1 MIHILS
7 WATQKHEKN
16 TFQAN
21 KFKVEEN
28 SRTFLGKNEIQGL
41 FKTVRTLLKKGGIVV
56 QRPCSSFSYNSQRVN
71 IFYLPSKYHAWF
83 ETPGGS
89 RKEFHFC
96 SFSDNLC
103 FCFCS
108 IQGYSSCCLCHS
120 SIYDNFSIR
129 QIVSV
134 AISFSNAKQSAWT
147 D

>member
-1 MIHILS
+1 MIHVLS
-7 WATQKHEKN
+7 WTTQKHEKN

-28 SRTFLGKNEIQGL
+28 SRTFPGKNEIQGL
-41 FKTVRTLLKKGGIVV
+41 FKTVPTLLKKGGIVV
-56 QRPCSSFSYNSQRVN
+56 QRPCSSFSDNSQKVN
-71 IFYLPSKYHAWF
+71 IFYLPSKCHAWF
-83 ETPGGS
+83 ETRGGS

-120 SIYDNFSIR
+120 GIYDNFSIR
-129 QIVSV
+129 QIVRV